1 MSSLAISLIVTGLI
15 TGGGLLGLVLQRV
28 LPERYTTD
36 KARDMIGGVVGQLT
50 LLLVLV
56 NGLLIWT
63 AYGVYSTQQTELQ
76 TMAARALEFDLEM
89 RQFGPAAD
97 DARSMLRTDLVWA
110 HEQFWGDD
118 TSRAAAY
125 EASYKAM
132 GNLNKFLDSL
142 EPKTP
147 AQTSLLAAARANY
160 AFIGE
165 QRLLMSLQAA
175 TPIPWPL
182 IYAVTFWACP
192 PVRQHGAVVEI
203 EPDADCDA
211 RHGQRV
217 DRTCNLS
224 DPRVQ
229 PALHQLDPRL
239 ARATRTGN
247 PSTRPAERCKSE
259 RPGSVSHGGKPMA
272 HFRIL
277 SDAEIRSGLAELPD
291 WSLRAPNIEARF
303 ELKTFRDAIAFIVEI
318 AIEAE
323 VMNHHPEF
331 HNSYNVVSFSFC
343 THDAG
348 MKITD
353 LDIETARRI
362 SALARR
368 FQSMA

>member
-1 MSSLAISLIVTGLI
+1 
-15 TGGGLLGLVLQRV
+15 
-28 LPERYTTD
+28 
-36 KARDMIGGVVGQLT
+36 MIGGVVGQLT

-76 TMAARALEFDLEM
+76 TITARALEFDLEM

-97 DARSMLRTDLVWA
+97 EARSILRTDLVWA

-132 GNLNKFLDSL
+132 ADMNKFLDGL
-142 EPKTP
+142 DAKTP
-147 AQTSLLAAARANY
+147 AQTNLLTAARANY

-182 IYAVTFWACP
+182 VYAVTFWSSAH
-192 PVRQHGAVVEI
+192 VRQHGASVEI
-203 EPDADCDA
+203 EPDVGRDA
-211 RHGQRV
+211 RPRQRV

-229 PALHQLDPRL
+229 PALHRLDPR
-239 ARATRTGN
+239 RAGAARTGD
-247 PSTRPAERCKSE
+247 PSARPAERRKSRRRRE
-259 RPGSVSHGGKPMA
+259 VNQGAKPMA
-272 HFRIL
+272 NYKIL
-277 SDAEIRSGLAELPD
+277 SDAEIKAALAELPD
-291 WSLRAPNIEARF
+291 WSLKAPNIEAKF

-318 AIEAE
+318 AIQAE

-331 HNSYNVVSFSFC
+331 HNSYNILTFSFC

-353 LDIETARRI
+353 LDIETAKHI